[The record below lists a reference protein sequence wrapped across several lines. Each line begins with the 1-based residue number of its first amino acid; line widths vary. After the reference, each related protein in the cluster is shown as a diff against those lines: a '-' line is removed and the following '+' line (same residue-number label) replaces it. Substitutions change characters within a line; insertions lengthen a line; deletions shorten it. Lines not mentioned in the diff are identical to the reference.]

1 MDPLAPLF
9 LWYGMAAFVL
19 AVLLVQAVR
28 AALLRRKC
36 RTMHRRLMRSDPKY
50 QLLVHRQATTS
61 AGTAATYRA
70 AASVYLL
77 DRLLEE
83 CALTGEQ
90 HRTAT
95 LRAWAAAA
103 KGEPP
108 RRA

>member
-1 MDPLAPLF
+1 MDPLLS
-9 LWYGMAAFVL
+9 LWYGAAAVILVVL
-19 AVLLVQAVR
+19 VVQAIR
-28 AALLRRKC
+28 AALLRHKRM
-36 RTMHRRLMRSDPKY
+36 TMHRRLMRSDAKY

-70 AASVYLL
+70 AAAVFLL

-83 CALTGEQ
+83 GALTGEQ
-90 HRTAT
+90 HRAAT